1 MCAVETL
8 AGSNAA
14 PAVSGEHAP
23 NVPRSGGGSVTIAG
37 LHFGPQN
44 LTPTASLED
53 SDDAAC
59 TTSSWTSVTTVACN
73 ARSLKGSRVR
83 EAMTVAGVVGTGFSF
98 SFDGTVAAQSL
109 SGFVGAGPFFSICG
123 WSAAPI
129 VSFTDRWNIGRTGD
143 GSVTISGLQFG
154 LVGLSPTAS
163 LEDSTW
169 DSTNHPCSCT
179 SWTTGTAVVCN
190 ARASRAGLVREVV
203 TVGGAVGT
211 RTQTFTFDGTMH
223 SIG

>member
-37 LHFGPQN
+37 LHFGPWN

-83 EAMTVAGVVGTGFSF
+83 EAMTVAGVVGTGLSF
-98 SFDGTVAAQSL
+98 SFDGTVVAHSL
-109 SGFVGAGPFFSICG
+109 SGFVERARYSPF
-123 WSAAPI
+123 
-129 VSFTDRWNIGRTGD
+129 V
-143 GSVTISGLQFG
+143 
-154 LVGLSPTAS
+154 VGVQRRL
-163 LEDSTW
+163 
-169 DSTNHPCSCT
+169 
-179 SWTTGTAVVCN
+179 
-190 ARASRAGLVREVV
+190 
-203 TVGGAVGT
+203 
-211 RTQTFTFDGTMH
+211 
-223 SIG
+223 